1 MKTAHF
7 FDIET
12 ILVVNSKVWI
22 VDKKNPGF
30 PVMKISESDFN
41 LIKKGIYKS
50 QGNNL
55 KLNGIN
61 YFFPE
66 DLFLELKL
74 KCKKLNAEITGLAF
88 SMQEYLSKE
97 IIETLD
103 YEINIENMLHVKNTN
118 DDIYVI
124 CSKNNKSNYES
135 IINKIEDKLKK
146 NGLFIKK
153 YYFISDTFYSRD
165 LDAISHKKVRLLL
178 QHLIG
183 LKTEGDK
190 FVDEHVEKYDATHFD
205 EDDQNTVVL
214 AQECNR
220 LLRMLID
227 SADGGVKAHIKDVL
241 EKNRP
246 VLNVNYVSP
255 NKVNKFNAAKVVLE
269 YGGLIKTFENFANS
283 LYTKYTKN

>member
-190 FVDEHVEKYDATHFD
+190 FVDEHVEKYDAAHFY

-255 NKVNKFNAAKVVLE
+255 NKVNKFNATKIVLE

>member
-12 ILVVNSKVWI
+12 ILMVNSKVWI

-30 PVMKISESDFN
+30 PVIRISESDFN

-55 KLNGIN
+55 KLNGVN
-61 YFFPE
+61 YFFP
-66 DLFLELKL
+66 DGIFSELKL
-74 KCKKLNAEITGLAF
+74 KCKKIGAEITGLAF

-103 YEINIENMLHVKNTN
+103 YEINIENMIHVKNTN

-124 CSKNNKSNYES
+124 CSKNNKSNYEA
-135 IINKIEDKLKK
+135 IIAKIEDKLKK
-146 NGLFIKK
+146 NGLLIKK
-153 YYFISDTFYSRD
+153 YYFISDTFYNRD
-165 LDAISHKKVRLLL
+165 LDAISYKKVRLLI

-183 LKTEGDK
+183 FKTECDK
-190 FVDEHVEKYDATHFD
+190 FIDEHVEKYDSVHFY
-205 EDDQNTVVL
+205 EDDQNTVAL
-214 AQECNR
+214 AQDCNR

-227 SADGGVKAHIKDVL
+227 SSEEIIKERAKDAL
-241 EKNRP
+241 AKSRP
-246 VLNVNYVSP
+246 VLHVNYVSP
-255 NKVNKFNAAKVVLE
+255 NKVNKFSAAKVILE
-269 YGGLIKTFENFANS
+269 YGSLIKTFENFANS
-283 LYTKYTKN
+283 AYRK

>member
-30 PVMKISESDFN
+30 PVMRISESDFN

-55 KLNGIN
+55 KLNGVN

-74 KCKKLNAEITGLAF
+74 KCKKLKAEITDLAF

-103 YEINIENMLHVKNTN
+103 YEINIENMLRAKNTN

-135 IINKIEDKLKK
+135 IINKIEDKLEK

-183 LKTEGDK
+183 IKTEGDK
-190 FVDEHVEKYDATHFD
+190 FVDEPVEKYDVAHFY
-205 EDDQNTVVL
+205 EDDQNTAVL

-220 LLRMLID
+220 LLRLLID
-227 SADGGVKAHIKDVL
+227 SADDGVKTYVKDTL

-255 NKVNKFNAAKVVLE
+255 NKVNKFNSTKVVLE

-283 LYTKYTKN
+283 LYAKYTKN